1 MLNSSLCFSEM
12 PAQPAMFVAF
22 LPRISWGS
30 IIGDVML
37 GDGLF

>member
-1 MLNSSLCFSEM
+1 VLFRSM
-12 PAQPAMFVAF
+12 PAQPAMLVASQ
-22 LPRISWGS
+22 PRISWGS